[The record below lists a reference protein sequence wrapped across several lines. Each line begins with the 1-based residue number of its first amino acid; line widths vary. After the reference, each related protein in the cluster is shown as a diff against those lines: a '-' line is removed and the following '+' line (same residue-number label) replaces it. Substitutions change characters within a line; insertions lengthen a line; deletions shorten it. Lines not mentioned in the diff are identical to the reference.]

1 MADRQRANR
10 GGLRGGD
17 ARPSRRKD
25 ALSYNEAS
33 VELWTRT
40 IPDSSHA
47 RPLNRTA
54 LAHFLQ
60 GAAILVAKQESSVNH
75 QLITDLAS
83 EGGLLRIS
91 ELIDLDV
98 QEMKPTPEKSIF
110 DEMFWPFLQIITNE
124 RVLDSMVLE
133 KVVGD
138 IYAFLY
144 GVQGRRAIKFF
155 GSLLT
160 TLADHTR
167 TPHTI
172 QIDLL
177 LRVNAIL
184 VALGSLLEGNQGA
197 AIHEQL
203 HPVIDTLQPYLDMPA
218 SAAGTLEEQNAAM
231 AMSRVR
237 RHLDYGGN
245 LPLLPGRV
253 SNPTPA
259 ATFELT
265 QDSPGALSKAGA
277 RHDNDH
283 ANITD
288 IKILPT
294 NEEILSERPEYLPT
308 KDAVKWHVGGI
319 QGLLDQ
325 QFRLL
330 REDTVGQLRDS
341 VRTVLEGL
349 RQRRFARSGGTNA
362 LRIFKY
368 TNVALADVSCDVR
381 RRCLQITA
389 SFDQPEFLRRKARY
403 HRQKWWN
410 ECKQLQIDS
419 LVCLVDSDGNSTFF
433 TVAERG
439 GLVKRREEGPSRS
452 GGGRPRMSWQVSP
465 TMNLWANDTRATATL
480 RLIDINNQGF
490 STIFGR
496 MTTTAHVRQ
505 VLVEFPGVLLAAF
518 QHTLEAIQR
527 MSKHGQVPFAPIL
540 VPDTALAGDKVVQWP
555 RYTTPPG
562 FFWDLSCLTADHRPL
577 HLTRNQA
584 FNIEALKSQS
594 TLDAAQCKALV
605 AALSRSL
612 ALIQGPPGTGKSFV
626 AVQAMKVLLAHK
638 EQARLGPIICVCYTN
653 HALDQ
658 FLEHLITDG
667 TGNVIRIG
675 SQSKSEIIEPLNLRY
690 IAQKMARTKTEKQQ
704 EFNLRNDLEASGEFV
719 IELFRDISNAGS
731 LRAVTSYL
739 QNHHELHYE
748 DLTTLEDSHGFKV
761 AGKGKDNLSKW
772 LNGHSDLQ
780 LSEARTINELS
791 RTPLLEM
798 QNNERHKL
806 YRFWVA
812 RIRDGLGERLRTALR
827 RFSNLDNQLNGCI
840 QEVDLRCLQQANVI
854 GVTTS
859 GLARNVNLL
868 ARLHS
873 KVLVCEEAGEILEA
887 HTLTA
892 FLPSIEHA
900 ILIGDHEQLRPQIQ
914 NFDLSLE
921 NRSGEQY
928 SLDVSTFE
936 RLIRHPTSEIP
947 YETLETQRR
956 MDPSI
961 SDLIRRTIYPGLRDH
976 DTVRDYPTIPGVR
989 KRLFWLDHREHEVGK
1004 ASGDADSA
1012 LQMSQSNDYEVGL
1025 IAAMVSHLV
1034 RQGFY
1039 GSEDIVVLT
1048 PYVRQLQKIRNSLA
1062 SSFEIVVDDRDA
1074 EEINRR
1080 GLAETPSNSTGTHKA
1095 MLTQTLRVATV
1106 DNFQGEEA
1114 KVIIVSLV
1122 RSNEERRCGFLKT
1135 SNRIN
1140 VLLSRAKHGM
1150 YIIGNS
1156 DTASSVAMWAQV
1168 IEMLKRGGNFGPK
1181 LPLCCSQHPDT
1192 VIEVS
1197 SPDDFVR
1204 LSPEGGCS
1212 LKCDLRLDCG
1222 HACTFKCHS
1231 RPRHDAVICQRP
1243 CERRHGHCDHACC
1256 KNCGADCGKCLE
1268 PVGPVE
1274 LPCGHSKKQVN
1285 CYKTLNLKDVPCDAF
1300 IGSEAQCGH
1309 KVRIKCGTDA
1319 MAKDFKCMVTCG
1331 SDLPCG
1337 HQCKRPCHQCRTW
1350 WPDGSCFTEH
1360 KGCIAPCGR
1369 KFSTCPHSCQK
1380 ICHGDS
1386 PCGLCTQPCS
1396 VKCNHTRCGK
1406 PCNEPCAPCAIKC
1419 DAGCKHQGH
1428 CRMPCAIPCDIL
1440 PCSIRCDK
1448 VLKCGHQ
1455 CPSLCGELCPGV
1467 DFCQKCGSKSVKEA
1481 VVDYIEG
1488 RTYAE
1493 IDLDRDPCLF
1503 PDCGH
1508 VITMQSLDGQMGLSE
1523 HYERST
1529 DGLPTGPKSQ
1539 ISAPLSVEAKGC
1551 PLCRGSLRNL
1561 NRYNRIVKR
1570 ALLDE
1575 STKRFIAWSNAQ
1587 FVPLTV
1593 QLQKAEK
1600 DLEVLKEKQVIL
1612 TKDDNKPEYQHTEI
1626 VVAGARELQI
1636 SILHALPGFASR
1648 VGRLIVLRHQ
1658 IAQFHQRVM
1667 VNEQP
1672 FGKVSQMTGM
1682 VVRVTGHAP
1691 NFKFDKTV
1699 LQTRSELLASSLL
1712 LRCDY
1717 DLLADLIYTCSNC
1730 NIFTAQLH
1738 PWVRKPLKFDLSK
1751 NREDCVK
1758 LAGSAALKQQP
1769 MIFVEAHTLF
1779 AKFAAL
1785 ECSAPAY
1792 PENVNVIKLMDQAKD
1807 HLELARSHIFAS
1819 PSLNSKIM
1827 LAEVDAVEQILK
1839 DSSFY
1844 KSFYTSVE
1852 SDEKQAIYNAMAQE
1866 FQGTGHWYYCENAHP
1881 VSKSM
1886 ISPNTLPIAYAFEQ
1900 TTDCRVQHSSPSE
1913 NAGCRC
1919 KPLDAP
1925 SAALAWGAR
1934 SMILSKESL
1943 ALPI

>member
-1 MADRQRANR
+1 MPDHLI
-10 GGLRGGD
+10 GLHSLISCK
-17 ARPSRRKD
+17 AQ
-25 ALSYNEAS
+25 LS
-33 VELWTRT
+33 W
-40 IPDSSHA
+40 I
-47 RPLNRTA
+47 
-54 LAHFLQ
+54 
-60 GAAILVAKQESSVNH
+60 
-75 QLITDLAS
+75 ITL
-83 EGGLLRIS
+83 S
-91 ELIDLDV
+91 ELVDLDV
-98 QEMKPTPEKSIF
+98 QELKPTPEKSIF

-160 TLADHTR
+160 TLADHTP

-172 QIDLL
+172 EIDLL

-203 HPVIDTLQPYLDMPA
+203 RPVIDTLQTYLDMPA
-218 SAAGTLEEQNAAM
+218 ASVRGTLEEQNAAM
-231 AMSRVR
+231 AMSKVR

-245 LPLLPGRV
+245 LPILPDRQ
-253 SNPTPA
+253 SNLTPA
-259 ATFELT
+259 ASFELT
-265 QDSPGALSKAGA
+265 RDSPGALSKAGA

-294 NEEILSERPEYLPT
+294 NDEILSERPEYLPT
-308 KDAVKWHVGGI
+308 KDSVKWHVGGI

-349 RQRRFARSGGTNA
+349 RQRRFTRSGGANA

-368 TNVALADVSCDVR
+368 TNVTLADVSYDAR

-389 SFDQPEFLRRKARY
+389 TFDQPEFLRRKARY
-403 HRQKWWN
+403 DRQKWWN

-439 GLVKRREEGPSRS
+439 GLVKRREEGHSRS

-480 RLIDINNQGF
+480 RLIDVNNQGF
-490 STIFGR
+490 STVFGR

-540 VPDTALAGDKVVQWP
+540 VPDAALAGDKVVQWP
-555 RYTTPPG
+555 RYTTPTG

-577 HLTRNQA
+577 HLARNQA

-594 TLDAAQCKALV
+594 TLDEAQCKALV

-638 EQARLGPIICVCYTN
+638 AQARLGPIICVCYTN

-690 IAQKMARTKTEKQQ
+690 VAQKMARTKTEKQQ
-704 EFNLRNDLEASGEFV
+704 EFNLRNELEASGEFV

-731 LRAVTSYL
+731 LRAVTNYL
-739 QNHHELHYE
+739 QHHHELHYE

-772 LNGHSDLQ
+772 LSGHSELQ

-827 RFSNLDNQLNGCI
+827 RFSNLENQLNGCI

-892 FLPSIEHA
+892 ILPSIEHA

-961 SDLIRRTIYPGLRDH
+961 SDLIRKTLYPGLRDH
-976 DTVRDYPTIPGVR
+976 DTVLDYPTIPGVR

-1004 ASGDADSA
+1004 AGGNADGA
-1012 LQMSQSNDYEVGL
+1012 VQMSQSNDYEVGL

-1048 PYVRQLQKIRNSLA
+1048 PYVRQLQKIRTSLA

-1080 GLAETPSNSTGTHKA
+1080 GLAETPSDSAGTHKA

-1168 IEMLKRGGNFGPK
+1168 IEMFKRGGNFGPK

-1192 VIEVS
+1192 VIELNADTRSGSNVARMVWPKTS
-1197 SPDDFVR
+1197 NAW
-1204 LSPEGGCS
+1204 S
-1212 LKCDLRLDCG
+1212 LAALIY
-1222 HACTFKCHS
+1222 HV
-1231 RPRHDAVICQRP
+1231 VI
-1243 CERRHGHCDHACC
+1243 
-1256 KNCGADCGKCLE
+1256 
-1268 PVGPVE
+1268 
-1274 LPCGHSKKQVN
+1274 S
-1285 CYKTLNLKDVPCDAF
+1285 
-1300 IGSEAQCGH
+1300 
-1309 KVRIKCGTDA
+1309 
-1319 MAKDFKCMVTCG
+1319 AKDLAISAERGGQMAAASPSTKAA
-1331 SDLPCG
+1331 SLPV
-1337 HQCKRPCHQCRTW
+1337 
-1350 WPDGSCFTEH
+1350 D
-1360 KGCIAPCGR
+1360 
-1369 KFSTCPHSCQK
+1369 
-1380 ICHGDS
+1380 GDS
-1386 PCGLCTQPCS
+1386 PPVL
-1396 VKCNHTRCGK
+1396 
-1406 PCNEPCAPCAIKC
+1406 
-1419 DAGCKHQGH
+1419 
-1428 CRMPCAIPCDIL
+1428 IP
-1440 PCSIRCDK
+1440 
-1448 VLKCGHQ
+1448 KCG
-1455 CPSLCGELCPGV
+1455 P
-1467 DFCQKCGSKSVKEA
+1467 KSVKEA

-1493 IDLDRDPCLF
+1493 IDLDHDPCLF

-1508 VITMQSLDGQMGLSE
+1508 VITMQSLDGQMGLSA
-1523 HYERST
+1523 HYEMSK
-1529 DGLPTGPKSQ
+1529 DGLPTEPKSQ
-1539 ISAPLSVEAKGC
+1539 VSAPLSVEAKGC

-1575 STKRFIAWSNAQ
+1575 STKRFITWSNAQ

-1600 DLEVLKEKQVIL
+1600 DLEGLKEKQVVL
-1612 TKDDNKPEYQHTEI
+1612 TKDDKKPEFQHSEI
-1626 VVAGARELQI
+1626 VIAGVRDLQI

-1667 VNEQP
+1667 VTEQP
-1672 FGKVSQMTGM
+1672 FGKVSQMTAT
-1682 VVRVTGHAP
+1682 VVRSTGHAP

-1792 PENVNVIKLMDQAKD
+1792 PENVNVTKLMDQAKD

-1827 LAEVDAVEQILK
+1827 LAEVEAVEEILK

-1881 VSKSM
+1881 FTIGECGMPMQAS
-1886 ISPNTLPIAYAFEQ
+1886 
-1900 TTDCRVQHSSPSE
+1900 
-1913 NAGCRC
+1913 RC
-1919 KPLDAP
+1919 PQC
-1925 SAALAWGAR
+1925 GAR
-1934 SMILSKESL
+1934 VGGQNHDLVEGVTRAADLEEAFGNVRLIDV
-1943 ALPI
+1943 